1 MGPIW
6 DFLVSV
12 GPNLGSIFPFLG
24 FLCDLGSKFGVNLS
38 LFGVSVK
45 SAPFGA
51 PNWGSNGAFGAGGA
65 QIWGRFWPFWG
76 LRGVAGFWGRDLG
89 SKFGPFGVFV
99 GFVVQ
104 IWVNFGLFGSL
115 WVQIWGQ
122 FGPFWGLCGIWG
134 PNLGSFWAFW
144 GLCAIQSPNLGSF
157 CPFLGL
163 CGTKFGFI
171 FGFLGVFVGFGGKSP
186 LFGVSVTFGV
196 QI

>member
-1 MGPIW
+1 M
-6 DFLVSV
+6 

-115 WVQIWGQ
+115 WVQIWGHFGPFGVSVRFGVQIWGQ
-122 FGPFWGLCGIWG
+122 FVPFWGLCVIWC
-134 PNLGSFWAFW
+134 PNLGSFGALF
-144 GLCAIQSPNLGSF
+144 
-157 CPFLGL
+157 
-163 CGTKFGFI
+163 
-171 FGFLGVFVGFGGKSP
+171 GVFV
-186 LFGVSVTFGV
+186 
-196 QI
+196 